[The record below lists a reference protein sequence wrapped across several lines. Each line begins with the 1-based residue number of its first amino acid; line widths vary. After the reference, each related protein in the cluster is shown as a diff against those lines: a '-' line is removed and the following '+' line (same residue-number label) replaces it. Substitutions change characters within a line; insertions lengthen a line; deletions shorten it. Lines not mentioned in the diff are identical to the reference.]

1 MNNRRKLLNVIG
13 IAALSAAAA
22 LSAQSP
28 AMAGQ
33 SQPGHAECRG
43 VTVDESAP
51 VISRAGVFIHA
62 PLREVWGLHTDVGN
76 WADWIPEITPARKET
91 PGPLRPGSV
100 FTWSPQGMKVTSTV
114 KTVVPGRCIAWGAPV
129 NGITG
134 VHLWTFKPVKGGV
147 LATTEESWAGPPVD
161 ADVPGNQ
168 SSLDKGLGDWVNR
181 LKVTSEQRS
190 DCR

>member
-1 MNNRRKLLNVIG
+1 
-13 IAALSAAAA
+13 
-22 LSAQSP
+22 
-28 AMAGQ
+28 
-33 SQPGHAECRG
+33 
-43 VTVDESAP
+43 
-51 VISRAGVFIHA
+51 
-62 PLREVWGLHTDVGN
+62 
-76 WADWIPEITPARKET
+76 
-91 PGPLRPGSV
+91 
-100 FTWSPQGMKVTSTV
+100 MKVTSTV

-190 DCR
+190 GCQ